1 MDDARVFLGSGGGDA
16 IDGGEDARRHF
27 IVRASRIA
35 CTDLAHRAIGTR
47 LRHVDRRDRGEH
59 QQLGPAVPDTSTV
72 PYDSLRRSSRRSAA
86 SGLTGWR
93 RSSASR

>member
-1 MDDARVFLGSGGGDA
+1 
-16 IDGGEDARRHF
+16 
-27 IVRASRIA
+27 
-35 CTDLAHRAIGTR
+35 
-47 LRHVDRRDRGEH
+47 
-59 QQLGPAVPDTSTV
+59 V